1 MTLSAKEEQLVE
13 AFRKLPTEAAENVAE
28 LVERLAAQTPGTRVD
43 WSDEWSE
50 EDRHDYGAAFLARI
64 ASAERE
70 RDRCSAA
77 TSS

>member
-13 AFRKLPTEAAENVAE
+13 AFRKLPTEAAENIAE

-50 EDRHDYGAAFLARI
+50 EDLRNYSTASLARI
-64 ASAERE
+64 ESDERE
-70 RDRCSAA
+70 HHR
-77 TSS
+77 